1 MQGVKVVVDSTA
13 DIPHNLAEEFD
24 ITVVPLTVHFG
35 ESTYIDW
42 TELTPLEFYDLL
54 ETSPHHPY
62 TSPPTAAQF
71 EAAYEQII
79 ADGYAVVS
87 IHISS
92 ELSETLRSAEAAK
105 AKIGDRGRIE
115 VIDSRVVSVAL
126 GLPAIAAA
134 RAASE
139 GKSFEEVV
147 GVARSMIEATKG
159 KAFFAVDTLD
169 YLVRNGRIGR
179 AQAILGTLLAVKPVL
194 TLSGG
199 VVSPYE
205 KVRGD
210 KRVIPRIVDI
220 VGELVGPGGLTQVGI
235 VHANCLD
242 KATALK
248 DAITGAFGAK
258 DVLLCDLGAVVGT
271 HAGPGTVGLVFS

>member
-115 VIDSRVVSVAL
+115 VIDSRVVSVAF

-179 AQAILGTLLAVKPVL
+179 AQAILGTLLAIKPVL
-194 TLSGG
+194 TLSDG

-210 KRVIPRIVDI
+210 KRVIARIVDI

>member
-147 GVARSMIEATKG
+147 GAARSMIEATKG